1 MEREAYFDSPLLEE
15 KEVKKSL
22 KLLEN
27 VSEERFDINHRAIRK
42 NSMIILKH
50 HQHYSPRQ
58 VFDAC
63 MWGRILTKMKGQ

>member
-22 KLLEN
+22 ELLEN
-27 VSEERFDINHRAIRK
+27 LNEERFDINHRAIRK
-42 NSMIILKH
+42 NSMLILKH
-50 HQHYSPRQ
+50 HQHYPPRK

-63 MWGRILTKMKGQ
+63 MWGKILTKMKGQ

>member
-1 MEREAYFDSPLLEE
+1 MNKEAYFDSPQEEE

-22 KLLEN
+22 ELLEKID
-27 VSEERFDINHRAIRK
+27 EERFDINHRGIRK

-50 HQHYSPRQ
+50 YQHYPPRK